1 MKHLTIVILLAALMA
16 LSGSVNARNTI
27 LQLSIEEALN
37 VPKAQGRLNDSIQLY
52 FGSQEHPAVERKIGT
67 WTSNKKTNA
76 VGKSDTFACQWA
88 FLSAMISL
96 QQRAVKEG
104 GDAVVN
110 IRSYYYQN
118 DFTSPTEFE
127 CGAGAI
133 MAGVTMVGDVV
144 KLAE

>member
-1 MKHLTIVILLAALMA
+1 MKHLTYVLLIAALVTM
-16 LSGSVNARNTI
+16 SGSVNARNTI

-37 VPKAQGRLNDSIQLY
+37 VPKAEGKLDDAIQLF
-52 FGSQEHPAVERKIGT
+52 FGNQEHPAVERKIGT
-67 WTSNKKTNA
+67 WTANKKTNA
-76 VGKSDTFACQWA
+76 VGKTDTFACQWA

-96 QQRAVKEG
+96 QERAAREG

-110 IRSYYYQN
+110 IRSYYYKN
-118 DFTSPTEFE
+118 DFSSPTEFE

>member
-1 MKHLTIVILLAALMA
+1 MMLVSSA
-16 LSGSVNARNTI
+16 VDARNTI
-27 LQLSIEEALN
+27 LQVAIEGALN
-37 VPKAQGRLNDSIQLY
+37 HPKAGDRLNDSIELY
-52 FGSQEHPAVERKIGT
+52 FGDQPHPAVESKIGT

-76 VGKSDTFACQWA
+76 VGKSDEIACQWA

-96 QQRAVKEG
+96 QQRAVREG

-118 DFTSPTEFE
+118 DFVSQTEFE
-127 CGAGAI
+127 CGAGAV

-144 KLAE
+144 KFAE